1 VNAWERRP
9 PDHWIV
15 QGDSGSTITEQ
26 LKDRSG
32 NIVDL
37 TGATV
42 KYMLYAPG
50 AASAKINAAATVVGL
65 ATNGTVSFTPSAAQG
80 DTPGDYLEEW
90 QVTFSGGLI
99 QTFPATGP
107 HKVRIRGDLAA

>member
-1 VNAWERRP
+1 MNAWERRP
-9 PDHWIV
+9 PDHHLV
-15 QGDSGSTITEQ
+15 ANDSGSTITEQ
-26 LKDRSG
+26 LTSRTG
-32 NIVDL
+32 GIVDL

-42 KYMLYAPG
+42 KYMLWSPG
-50 AASAKINAAATVVGL
+50 QAAAAINAAATVVGS
-65 ATNGTVSFTPSAAQG
+65 AVDGTVSFTPSAAQSAAS
-80 DTPGDYLEEW
+80 GDYLEEW